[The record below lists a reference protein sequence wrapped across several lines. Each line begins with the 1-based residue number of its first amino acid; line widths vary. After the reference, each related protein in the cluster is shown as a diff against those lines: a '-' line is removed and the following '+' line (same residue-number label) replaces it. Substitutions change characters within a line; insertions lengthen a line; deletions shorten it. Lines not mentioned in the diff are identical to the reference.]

1 MNVSNNS
8 PSLVLARAASAAQA
22 RSLEVTVSDT
32 GVDVRSVAATAES
45 APTSPAISTPI
56 SAVAKQAA
64 AAPNQVASTQ
74 ILQETLSTQE
84 TDAIVE
90 RFADLPR
97 LPSAGLYGRAGRQ
110 AAPPL
115 TAQQGTLIDI
125 TG

>member
-8 PSLVLARAASAAQA
+8 SSLALTRAASAAQA

-56 SAVAKQAA
+56 SA
-64 AAPNQVASTQ
+64 APNQVASTQ

-84 TDAIVE
+84 TDAISE

-97 LPSAGLYGRAGRQ
+97 SPSAGLYGRAGRQ

-115 TAQQGTLIDI
+115 TARQGTLIDI

>member
-8 PSLVLARAASAAQA
+8 PSLALARAASAAQA
-22 RSLEVTVSDT
+22 RSIEVTVSDT

-64 AAPNQVASTQ
+64 APNQVASTQ

-84 TDAIVE
+84 TDAISE

-97 LPSAGLYGRAGRQ
+97 SPSAGLYGRAGRQ

>member
-8 PSLVLARAASAAQA
+8 PSLALGRAASAAQA

-64 AAPNQVASTQ
+64 APNQVASTQ

-84 TDAIVE
+84 TDAIAE

-97 LPSAGLYGRAGRQ
+97 SPSAGLYGRAGRQ